1 MRQMPHRC
9 CDATCA
15 TAGRADAAQIAK
27 VSLVTCLNVVV
38 CMHTFD
44 IASST
49 NLKVRSNA
57 SFWLEE
63 RPLSTAMLSTK
74 PASGMETT
82 CSSLDPGRLAASV
95 RSYGTLHID
104 GFVLECT
111 EGLHEHSATAVR

>member
-1 MRQMPHRC
+1 MLHRC
-9 CDATCA
+9 CDAICA
-15 TAGRADAAQIAK
+15 TVGIADAAQIAK
-27 VSLVTCLNVVV
+27 VSLVTCLNVVT

-44 IASST
+44 MASGI
-49 NLKVRSNA
+49 NLKVNSNA

-95 RSYGTLHID
+95 WSYGTLHIN
-104 GFVLECT
+104 GFVLKCT
-111 EGLHEHSATAVR
+111 EGLHGHSVTAVQ